1 MTKQVLY
8 LIAILAVLGVIATLL
23 ASIMPDRDGSM
34 LPAAPILAPNTPFTY
49 SFAVDGVLHEA
60 GNENETTSPYWWVNS
75 GGKLLL
81 TDGVG
86 STVQGKLD
94 TFDRW
99 RVRYS
104 INNPRDTDD
113 GYHPQNL
120 FRLIS
125 RSVWQNPRSEAEF
138 YIAAHNQSDSPNRNE
153 SNGILFMSRYQNED
167 TLYYAGVRVDG
178 HAVIKKKYQGTY
190 YTMAEVPIFPGT
202 YDRASHPNLLPQ
214 NTWFALRMETTTVGE
229 GVSITIFMRDGDSD
243 AWIPLVTAIDDGNTY
258 NGTPIIEERGRV
270 GIRTDFMDVR
280 FRSIRIEEIQ

>member
-8 LIAILAVLGVIATLL
+8 LLAILAILGVIATLL
-23 ASIMPDRDGSM
+23 AGIAPDRGGSV

-49 SFAVDGVLHEA
+49 SFAVDGVLHES
-60 GNENETTSPYWWVNS
+60 GNEDETTSPYWWVNA
-75 GGKLLL
+75 GGMLLL

-86 STVQGKLD
+86 STIQGRLS

-104 INNPRDTDD
+104 LSNPRDTDD

-125 RSVWQNPRSEAEF
+125 RSTWQNPRSEAEF

-178 HAVIKKKYQGTY
+178 HAVIKKKYHGTY

-202 YDRASHPNLLPQ
+202 YDRTAQPNLLPQ
-214 NTWFALRMETTTVGE
+214 DIWFALRMETVRVAD
-229 GVSITIFMRDGDSD
+229 GVSITISMRDGDSD
-243 AWIPLVTAIDDGNTY
+243 AWIPLVTALDDGSTY
-258 NGTPIIEERGRV
+258 GGTPVINDRGRV